1 MGLFTYRNGPLQYMG
16 GETTVIEEI
25 DGDRWSVFETYAELR
40 QFGYVQENIPSL
52 WFKDPTH
59 EDLKKNLKLF
69 KSDVDSIAMC
79 NIAELRNVSEN
90 RFEPLCSK
98 TLPFCVRVNPNS
110 LCPSHNRTCLLPHPQ
125 FSFSTSLPLS
135 SRVRESERHRERLNA
150 ITIRPAV
157 STVLPS
163 APSRC
168 QLRRAVSSVN
178 SIAQLLSRISYYFSN
193 GPFLRF
199 WIKKGYDTRKDPD
212 SRMLKLRWEEIC
224 TFRAFPYKLQTSLQL
239 FELVDDYIQSEINKP
254 PSQASCTIS
263 FVNLY

>member
-1 MGLFTYRNGPLQYMG
+1 
-16 GETTVIEEI
+16 
-25 DGDRWSVFETYAELR
+25 
-40 QFGYVQENIPSL
+40 
-52 WFKDPTH
+52 
-59 EDLKKNLKLF
+59 
-69 KSDVDSIAMC
+69 
-79 NIAELRNVSEN
+79 
-90 RFEPLCSK
+90 K

-163 APSRC
+163 APSRFNFVIHSSKNYSAPC
-168 QLRRAVSSVN
+168 VQMDMERVLALDFDIKDILFFCSKNALTERLLDIGLRFTHSKLRR
-178 SIAQLLSRISYYFSN
+178 LLSRISYYFSN

-212 SRMLKLRWEEIC
+212 SRMYDLLLICKFLSIFYIVLCVVFSFLKAFVLFRLKLRWEEIC

-263 FVNLY
+263 F